1 MVDIKLKKNPLSLQ
15 LDPDDFLPASEDEK
29 KQLDICAKAQ
39 PSGRMR

>member
-15 LDPDDFLPASEDEK
+15 LDPDDFLPEAKTRRNSWT
-29 KQLDICAKAQ
+29 LCAKAQ